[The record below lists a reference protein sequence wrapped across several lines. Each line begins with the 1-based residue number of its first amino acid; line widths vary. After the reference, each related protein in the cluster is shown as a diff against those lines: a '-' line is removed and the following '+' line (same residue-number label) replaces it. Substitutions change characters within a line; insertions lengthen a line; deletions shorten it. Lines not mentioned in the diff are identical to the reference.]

1 MNVRTPFNPPRLA
14 DTWPTV
20 ERSIEQDEQAK
31 AIAAYLQSIDKKQP
45 GKRPDRRKG
54 WAK

>member
-14 DTWPTV
+14 DTWPSV
-20 ERSIEQDEQAK
+20 EQSIAQNEEAK
-31 AIAAYLQSIDKKQP
+31 AIEAYLQSIDKKQS

-54 WAK
+54 WGE